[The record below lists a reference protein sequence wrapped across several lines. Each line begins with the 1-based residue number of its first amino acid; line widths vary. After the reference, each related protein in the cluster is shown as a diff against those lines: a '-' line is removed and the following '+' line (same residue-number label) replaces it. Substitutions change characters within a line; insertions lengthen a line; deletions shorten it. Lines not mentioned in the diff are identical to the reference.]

1 MKHTTG
7 TSGNRFLR
15 WQGDTWWAIL
25 SNHLGL
31 GTCKVKQ
38 GDTLCHRIT
47 RGLAQPSR
55 QLIYH
60 SVPDSSSRTASDA
73 APPQPPLSLC
83 TSRSRC
89 AACKCSLPFLILFVP
104 SCWPA
109 HLPFFLSFPSLHPSL
124 LLTFFCRGDQ
134 DTQKV
139 RIAVSHCL
147 GDTLKTMVELTF
159 TWLSGLLCSAH
170 YVCCSNHHNTFACTG
185 DICDT

>member
-73 APPQPPLSLC
+73 APPQPPSLSAPLAPDVLPASAPC
-83 TSRSRC
+83 LSSSFLFRLADQLTSRS
-89 AACKCSLPFLILFVP
+89 SYLFPP
-104 SCWPA
+104 SIHLFCWP
-109 HLPFFLSFPSLHPSL
+109 FFVVE
-124 LLTFFCRGDQ
+124 T
-134 DTQKV
+134 
-139 RIAVSHCL
+139 RIPRRSESQCL
-147 GDTLKTMVELTF
+147 I
-159 TWLSGLLCSAH
+159 A
-170 YVCCSNHHNTFACTG
+170 
-185 DICDT
+185 

>member
-73 APPQPPLSLC
+73 APPSAPPLSLHLSLQMC
-83 TSRSRC
+83 CLQVLPAFPHPFCSVLLTSSPPVLPIF
-89 AACKCSLPFLILFVP
+89 SLPP
-104 SCWPA
+104 SISFA
-109 HLPFFLSFPSLHPSL
+109 DLFLSWRPGYPEGQNRSVSLPRRYL
-124 LLTFFCRGDQ
+124 
-134 DTQKV
+134 
-139 RIAVSHCL
+139 
-147 GDTLKTMVELTF
+147 E
-159 TWLSGLLCSAH
+159 
-170 YVCCSNHHNTFACTG
+170 NHGGTHFYLA
-185 DICDT
+185 